1 MILYSECTDCSN
13 EHPEQSPNMYY
24 DKQTIPFC
32 EQTKRIVCSVHIVGT
47 EQSEQSTNSL
57 KVRIIKRKWLR

>member
-1 MILYSECTDCSN
+1 MILCSECTDCSN

-24 DKQTIPFC
+24 DKQIYSFRR
-32 EQTKRIVCSVHIVGT
+32 QTKRIVCSVYISGT
-47 EQSEQSTNSL
+47 EQSVQSTKSL